1 MERDDVTV
9 DPAVAA
15 AQLESLR
22 ADRAAMADRAM
33 QPWWYDAL
41 LGLLMFE
48 LIASYSVH
56 EQWVSIAAL
65 LVFFAGNFGLM
76 AAYKR
81 LTGFWVNGHRPG
93 RTQRAMRV
101 WIVGAVVVLALAG
114 GAGLGVGWRGGLAGA
129 EFGRGWRGAMSVA
142 GAVLGVAVALISR
155 WWSRIYIAE
164 LRDQA

>member
-1 MERDDVTV
+1 MLSDMEREDLVV
-9 DPAVAA
+9 DPAAAA
-15 AQLESLR
+15 AQLKTLQ
-22 ADRAAMADRAM
+22 DGRAALADRAM

-101 WIVGAVVVLALAG
+101 WVVGAVVVLALAG
-114 GAGLGVGWRGGLAGA
+114 GA
-129 EFGRGWRGAMSVA
+129 EFGLGWRGAMVVA
-142 GAVLGVAVALISR
+142 GVVLGVAVALISR

>member
-1 MERDDVTV
+1 
-9 DPAVAA
+9 
-15 AQLESLR
+15 
-22 ADRAAMADRAM
+22 
-33 QPWWYDAL
+33 
-41 LGLLMFE
+41 MFE

-101 WIVGAVVVLALAG
+101 WMVGAVVVLALAG
-114 GAGLGVGWRGGLAGA
+114 GA
-129 EFGRGWRGAMSVA
+129 EFGLGWRGAMVVA
-142 GAVLGVAVALISR
+142 GVVLGVAVALISR